1 MQTENGIVNKKTN
14 IVVPVIVKK
23 VDTKK
28 GTEFEVMAEIAITFK
43 GFDVDVDKTT
53 LGIESLCKAIGA
65 RWEDPAKIKKT
76 EDDKY
81 FIEKPDSDQM
91 DYLKDLA
98 ESLHGMGVTSV
109 ERTETGIAMN
119 IETDRKT
126 QEVPY

>member
-1 MQTENGIVNKKTN
+1 MPDKNGIVNQKTN
-14 IVVPVIVKK
+14 IVVPVIVIKQDIK
-23 VDTKK
+23 SRTNI
-28 GTEFEVMAEIAITFK
+28 EVLEEIAITFK

-98 ESLHGMGVTSV
+98 DSLQNMGVTSI
-109 ERTETGIAMN
+109 EPTESGIVMN
-119 IETDRKT
+119 IDTDRKT

>member
-1 MQTENGIVNKKTN
+1 MADKNGIVNQKTN
-14 IVVPVIVKK
+14 IVVPVIIIKQDIK
-23 VDTKK
+23 SRTNI
-28 GTEFEVMAEIAITFK
+28 EVLAEIAITFK

-91 DYLKDLA
+91 DYMKDFA
-98 ESLHGMGVTSV
+98 ESLHGMGVTRI
-109 ERTETGIAMN
+109 ERTESGVVMN

>member
-1 MQTENGIVNKKTN
+1 MPDKNGIVNQKTN
-14 IVVPVIVKK
+14 IVVPVIVIKHDIK
-23 VDTKK
+23 SRTNI
-28 GTEFEVMAEIAITFK
+28 EVLAEIAITFK

-98 ESLHGMGVTSV
+98 ESLHGMGMTSV
-109 ERTETGIAMN
+109 ERTESGIVMN